1 MEIII
6 KNNEFF
12 FFLVL
17 EALYSLNKLLKS
29 INTILWIFFNQIHR
43 RQIEEREE
51 ENKFHRFRLRDHFNH
66 HGHHYDHGHFYFIFE
81 YEDEKSFID
90 LILYKWKIGKQALE
104 LMQIKHD
111 ESSSNEDQEKKIKKQ
126 HASKIKEEI
135 KKKYKDIV
143 LS

>member
-1 MEIII
+1 MEIIL
-6 KNNEFF
+6 KNKEFF
-12 FFLVL
+12 FF
-17 EALYSLNKLLKS
+17 SLNKLLKS

-90 LILYKWKIGKQALE
+90 LILYKWIIGKQALE

-126 HASKIKEEI
+126 RASRIKEEI
-135 KKKYKDIV
+135 MNKYKDIV